1 MNSSA
6 FTVFLIEDDPGVMK
20 GLSRMLEAHGYD
32 VQKFAGA
39 RPFLE
44 QHPAFERGCAIVDYS
59 LPDLDGLALQ
69 TKMAEEGVAC
79 PVIFM
84 SGVGNVTVS
93 VNAMKAGA
101 IDFLTKPIKSQD
113 LLAAVSRASAMESQR
128 RERQIEV
135 ADIND
140 HVALLTT
147 REKEVLTCVIA
158 GLLNKQIAAQLNIS
172 EKTVKLHRGRMMRKM
187 GVRSVADL
195 VRVTER
201 VGIVPPRMTAAGRG
215 IPS

>member
-32 VQKFAGA
+32 VRKFAGA

-44 QHPAFERGCAIVDYS
+44 QHPSFQRGCAIVDYS

-79 PVIFM
+79 PVIFV
-84 SGVGNVTVS
+84 SGVGSVTISVS
-93 VNAMKAGA
+93 AMKAGA
-101 IDFLTKPIKSQD
+101 IDFLTKPVKSQD
-113 LLAAVSRASAMESQR
+113 LLAAVSRASVMESER
-128 RERQIEV
+128 HERQSEIS
-135 ADIND
+135 DIND
-140 HVALLTT
+140 RVALLTT

-158 GLLNKQIAAQLNIS
+158 GFLNKQIAAQLNIS

-201 VGIVPPRMTAAGRG
+201 VGIVPPRGAAVSHC